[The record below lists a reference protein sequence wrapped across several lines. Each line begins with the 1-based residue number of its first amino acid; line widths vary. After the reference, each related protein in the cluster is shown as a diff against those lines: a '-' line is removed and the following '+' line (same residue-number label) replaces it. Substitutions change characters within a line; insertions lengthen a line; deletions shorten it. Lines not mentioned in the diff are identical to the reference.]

1 MSRYRKPS
9 DLDLT
14 HQIRWSVEQ
23 LAARWNISE
32 KRVRQLLE
40 PHRGKCHLQRRGRHP
55 RLCLW
60 APKEVVAAIDRERAA
75 IQKPAA

>member
-1 MSRYRKPS
+1 MRARKPT

-14 HQIRWSVEQ
+14 AQIWWSVEQ
-23 LAARWNISE
+23 LADRWHISE

-40 PHRGKCHLQRRGRHP
+40 PHRALCHLARRGRHP

-60 APKEVVAAIDRERAA
+60 APKEVVARIDREREAA
-75 IQKPAA
+75 RKAAA